1 MAPKRKIAPV
11 PFLKLHG
18 FAFASLLVLHSSVV
32 SAEKKHGI
40 GIDIG
45 VSNYTNRDDLASPLS
60 YGGQE
65 QTIGAFYDYRG
76 AKNRHWVRAAYMTG
90 RLKPLS
96 SASSADH
103 YYGLI
108 QYGYARPFSGDSRA
122 VMTFWFG
129 GIWDNMISARDYSF
143 GTSALGGIPIGTAAS
158 TLNMVLLCELLRSEN
173 RRAVFSLSV
182 PFLGYLLRNG
192 YAVNNFSS
200 FSEAFLGGVITSL
213 NSYQRIRFCA
223 QYEHTL
229 DGYWALR
236 LAYRFIYHRY
246 VQPLTTVS
254 IFHVLRAG
262 LSFQF

>member
-1 MAPKRKIAPV
+1 M

-32 SAEKKHGI
+32 FAEKKHGI

-76 AKNRHWVRAAYMTG
+76 AKNRHWVRVAYMTG
-90 RLKPLS
+90 RLNRLKPLS

-108 QYGYARPFSGDSRA
+108 QYGYARPFSGDPRA

-129 GIWDNMISARDYSF
+129 GIWDNMVSARAYSF
-143 GTSALGGIPIGTAAS
+143 GTPALGGTPIGTAAS

-173 RRAVFSLSV
+173 RRAVFSLSA

-192 YAVNNFSS
+192 YAVNDFSG
-200 FSEAFLGGVITSL
+200 FSRGIITSL

>member
-1 MAPKRKIAPV
+1 MPV

-18 FAFASLLVLHSSVV
+18 LVFASLLVLHSSVV
-32 SAEKKHGI
+32 FAEKKHGI

-76 AKNRHWVRAAYMTG
+76 AKNRHWVRVAYMTG
-90 RLKPLS
+90 RLKRLKPLA

-122 VMTFWFG
+122 IMTFWFG
-129 GIWDNMISARDYSF
+129 GIWDNMISARVYSY
-143 GTSALGGIPIGTAAS
+143 GTPALSRTSIGTAAS

-173 RRAVFSLSV
+173 RRAIFSLSA

-192 YAVNNFSS
+192 YAVNDFS
-200 FSEAFLGGVITSL
+200 GGVITSL

-229 DGYWALR
+229 DGYWTLR

>member
-1 MAPKRKIAPV
+1 M

-18 FAFASLLVLHSSVV
+18 LVFASLLVLHSSVV
-32 SAEKKHGI
+32 FAEKKHGI

-45 VSNYTNRDDLASPLS
+45 VSNYTNRDNLASPLS

-76 AKNRHWVRAAYMTG
+76 AKNRHWVRVAYMTG
-90 RLKPLS
+90 RLNRLKPLS

-108 QYGYARPFSGDSRA
+108 QYGYVRPFSGNSRA

-129 GIWDNMISARDYSF
+129 GIWDNMVSARVYSY
-143 GTSALGGIPIGTAAS
+143 GTPALSRIGIGTAAS
-158 TLNMVLLCELLRSEN
+158 TLNMVLLCELLRPEN
-173 RRAVFSLSV
+173 RRVVFSLSA

-192 YAVNNFSS
+192 YAVNDFS
-200 FSEAFLGGVITSL
+200 GGVIASL

-223 QYEHTL
+223 QYEHPL

-254 IFHVLRAG
+254 MFHVLRAG

>member
-1 MAPKRKIAPV
+1 M
-11 PFLKLHG
+11 
-18 FAFASLLVLHSSVV
+18 VLHSQACWSCIHPLY
-32 SAEKKHGI
+32 SPKKKHGI

-76 AKNRHWVRAAYMTG
+76 AKNRHWVRVAYMTG
-90 RLKPLS
+90 RLNRLKPLS

-108 QYGYARPFSGDSRA
+108 QYGYARPFSGDPRA

-129 GIWDNMISARDYSF
+129 GIWDNMVSARAYSF
-143 GTSALGGIPIGTAAS
+143 GTPALGGTPIGTAAS

-173 RRAVFSLSV
+173 RRAVFSLSA

-192 YAVNNFSS
+192 YAVNTFSG